1 MLLITKII
9 PVEEISL
16 ILVVNWMRKVEIMNK
31 NFLFAEFPTK

>member
-16 ILVVNWMRKVEIMNK
+16 ILVVNWMRKVEIMNE